1 MQLSPNRT
9 IEILG
14 ENYKFGTPTDAY
26 GIPISSWCLLYH
38 QRAWLITLS
47 SDQRLTHWRVAG

>member
-26 GIPISSWCLLYH
+26 GIPIILVSLHH
-38 QRAWLITLS
+38 QR
-47 SDQRLTHWRVAG
+47 G